1 MLTNNST
8 KNLSNNQIIKL
19 TIIAIIT
26 TILVVFIAYLPA
38 RYNRDYTGLGKILG
52 FSRLYQDHNK
62 VAEKLKA
69 IQNDTTNINH

>member
-1 MLTNNST
+1 MSQNNST
-8 KNLSNNQIIKL
+8 QNLSDSQIKKL
-19 TIIAIIT
+19 TVLAIIT

-52 FSRLYQDHNK
+52 FSRLYQDHNEVDK
-62 VAEKLKA
+62 KLKA

>member
-1 MLTNNST
+1 MSPNHST
-8 KNLSNNQIIKL
+8 QNLSNSQIKKL
-19 TIIAIIT
+19 TVIAIIT

-38 RYNRDYTGLGKILG
+38 RYNRDYSGLGKVLG
-52 FSRLYQDHNK
+52 FSRLYQDHDK

>member
-1 MLTNNST
+1 MLQNNST
-8 KNLSNNQIIKL
+8 QNLSNSQIKKL
-19 TIIAIIT
+19 TVIAIIT

-38 RYNRDYTGLGKILG
+38 RYNRDYSGLGKVLG
-52 FSRLYQDHNK
+52 FSRLYQDHDK

>member
-1 MLTNNST
+1 MSQNNST
-8 KNLSNNQIIKL
+8 QNLSNSQIKNL

-26 TILVVFIAYLPA
+26 TVLVVFVAYLPA
-38 RYNRDYTGLGKILG
+38 RYNRDYTGLGKVLG

>member
-1 MLTNNST
+1 MSTNNST

-38 RYNRDYTGLGKILG
+38 RYNRDYSGLGKVLG
-52 FSRLYQDHNK
+52 FSRLYQDHDK